1 MPPPNVVGVGIVA
14 VAIGLFFN
22 SALHKIEEGH
32 VAVYYRGG
40 ALLDTIAQPGT
51 YVSQIFCLSC
61 HLIKLWQVFPRK
73 QLFKMDFML
82 NLPWICLKDPQG
94 TLT

>member
-40 ALLDTIAQPGT
+40 ALLDTIAQPGKF
-51 YVSQIFCLSC
+51 SQ
-61 HLIKLWQVFPRK
+61 
-73 QLFKMDFML
+73 
-82 NLPWICLKDPQG
+82 N
-94 TLT
+94 

>member
-40 ALLDTIAQPGT
+40 ALLDTIAQPGMFSKFLFV
-51 YVSQIFCLSC
+51 VSFDKVVPS
-61 HLIKLWQVFPRK
+61 FS
-73 QLFKMDFML
+73 
-82 NLPWICLKDPQG
+82 
-94 TLT
+94 

>member
-40 ALLDTIAQPGT
+40 ALLDTIAQPGMFLKLF
-51 YVSQIFCLSC
+51 VCR
-61 HLIKLWQVFPRK
+61 LIKLWQVFPRK
-73 QLFKMDFML
+73 QLFKMDFLL

-94 TLT
+94 M